1 MVLFRRFHGVPFA
14 LVVALVACVAASP
27 AGAELR
33 DNGDGT
39 ITDPAT
45 ALTWV
50 ADPAF
55 AEEVGVGAW
64 APRSEAIA
72 LVRAMNAGEVENFG
86 RTDWRLPTARERAS
100 LDTTAPGSGLR
111 RRTAA
116 LRVGPELVEVRPV
129 SGSALVAGIADAAVV
144 AIHGVLLSRN
154 VEVVGDVVANEGGG
168 PTLAAGWEVQID
180 RDARVDGDVAGDRVR
195 LDRGVTVTG
204 TVASNQLSAGKATI
218 GSTSSPLGLP
228 VFSMLPPL
236 AVSLPRGEAPAVAVE
251 VAPGETLE
259 LPAEDYA
266 DVTVAGGGT
275 LVLTGGVYQIAGLD
289 LDTGARLLVR
299 AASDVRLR
307 DRLRAGSNVEVG
319 PEAGSG
325 LDGSATIFSV
335 GGIDGADG
343 VLGSL
348 PRAVEIGARSTFHAN
363 LHAPDGSVRFGQ
375 QIAFEGAII
384 AGQVQVDRLGELVLA
399 SYWGNRAPIA
409 ESQTVTLS
417 GSASIAITLT
427 GSDPEGGDL
436 TFSIVDPPDHGTLT
450 APVPIVPAPVAGRD
464 GGPAVQPPVT
474 SASVTYTPSGAGD
487 EVDSFV
493 FQVADPLG
501 SFGTA
506 VVVLQPPVPE
516 APPPPPPA
524 TVVAGNLN
532 ATVHSDATGILG
544 FTAGAPD
551 GVALTYSLIAG
562 SGPANGVLGSIV
574 ASPLVPSRTASAEY
588 TPAPGFVGLDSFD
601 FEVCGTVA
609 AVLVCDQ
616 ATYTIEVV
624 SPPVETVGE
633 LAVDRELTAVEG
645 VPLLLDLLSGF
656 TLNQPAAS
664 SIAGTV
670 RVVTAEAVGI
680 QSAAVGGNVS
690 DANGDGFGDGANAL
704 PGPVPGLVSAGVGQT
719 GGAGSNGTVRV
730 HIEYDVSGFATFID
744 QVVSAQVQLTTN
756 RGTVDQLQ
764 TDFYSIVG
772 DGDGILDA
780 SDFESLGV
788 GFGVSMPVP
797 PTQAVG
803 EDGSFSF
810 SVLGALQAALA
821 GGQDYLVVQGRVV
834 ETITFPARGL
844 QVYSTADG
852 NLTSF
857 KAPALTFSTPPP
869 TPLEVT
875 ITSLP
880 QFGTLLTTGGQPIN
894 SVPFILGGSK
904 LQYVPGP
911 GFTGT
916 DSFGYEVSNFSESG
930 AGVVTIVVLPRDC
943 GNFAVDCED
952 GR

>member
-1 MVLFRRFHGVPFA
+1 MVLFRRFHVVPFA
-14 LVVALVACVAASP
+14 LVVALVACVAAGP

-39 ITDPAT
+39 ITDAAT

-55 AEEVGVGAW
+55 AELAGVGAL
-64 APRSEAIA
+64 ASRAEAIA
-72 LVRAMNAGEVENFG
+72 LVRAMNAGQVENFG
-86 RTDWRLPTARERAS
+86 RTDWRLPTAREQAS
-100 LDTTAPGSGLR
+100 LDPPAAGPGLR
-111 RRTAA
+111 RQAAASRT
-116 LRVGPELVEVRPV
+116 GPGLVEVRPV

-144 AIHGVLLSRN
+144 AVHGVLLSRN

-168 PTLAAGWEVQID
+168 PTPAAGWEVQLD
-180 RDARVDGDVAGDRVR
+180 RDARVTGDVAGDNVR

-204 TVASNQLSAGKATI
+204 TVASNQLAAGKATV

-236 AVSLPRGEAPAVAVE
+236 AVSLPRDEAPAVA

-275 LVLTGGVYQIAGLD
+275 LVLTGGVYQLAGLD
-289 LDTGARLLVR
+289 LDNGARLLVR

-307 DRLRAGSNVEVG
+307 DRLRAGGNVEVG

-325 LDGSATIFSV
+325 LDGSAAIFSV

-348 PRAVEIGARSTFHAN
+348 PRAVEIGARSTFRAN
-363 LHAPDGSVRFGQ
+363 LHAPDGSVRLGQ
-375 QIAFEGAII
+375 QIVFEGAII
-384 AGQVQVDRLGELVLA
+384 AAQVQVDRLGELALA
-399 SYWGNRAPIA
+399 SYWGNRPPIA
-409 ESQTVTLS
+409 DSQTVTLS
-417 GSASIAITLT
+417 GTASIAITLT

-436 TFSIVDPPDHGTLT
+436 AFSIVDAPDHGTLT
-450 APVPIVPAPVAGRD
+450 APVPIVPPPVPGRD

-506 VVVLQPPVPE
+506 VVLLQPAVPE

-532 ATVHSDATGILG
+532 STVYSDATGILG

-574 ASPLVPSRTASAEY
+574 AAPLVPSRTASAEY

-656 TLNQPAAS
+656 TLNQPASS

-670 RVVTAEAVGI
+670 RVITAEAVGI
-680 QSAAVGGNVS
+680 QSAAVGGNVA
-690 DANGDGFGDGANAL
+690 DATGDGLGDEANAL
-704 PGPVPGLVSAGVGQT
+704 PGPAPVLVSAGVGQS

-744 QVVSAQVQLTTN
+744 QVDSAQVQLTTN
-756 RGTVDQLQ
+756 RGTVDQLA

-772 DGDGILDA
+772 DGDGILAA

-821 GGQDYLVVQGRVV
+821 DGQDYLVVQGRVV
-834 ETITFPARGL
+834 ETITISARGL

-869 TPLEVT
+869 TPLVVT

-880 QFGTLLTTGGQPIN
+880 QFGTLLTTGGQPID
-894 SVPFILGGSK
+894 SVPFSLGGSK

-916 DSFGYEVSNFSESG
+916 DSFTYEVSDGSESG
-930 AGVVTIVVLPRDC
+930 AGVITIVVLPRDC
-943 GNFAVDCED
+943 DNFAADCED